1 MTMANKTFKQLFKES
16 KKRDAYWVEKAK
28 IEFAEELS
36 KLMER
41 REVNK
46 TNLAERFGSSPA
58 YVTKALRGDV
68 NFTIETMVKFVRAL
82 NGKLHIHL
90 SGVEDGCR
98 WIDVIS
104 SASPMHRT
112 ALPKGNFQRVRE
124 MTVNA
129 RQLTIGRDNAQSS
142 AAA

>member
-1 MTMANKTFKQLFKES
+1 MANKTFKQLFNES

-28 IEFAEELS
+28 IEFAEELF

-58 YVTKALRGDV
+58 YITKALCGDV

-82 NGKLHIHL
+82 NGKIHIHL

-104 SASPMHRT
+104 GATPIQRS
-112 ALPKGNFQRVRE
+112 ALPKGNFQPVRE
-124 MTVNA
+124 TTVNA
-129 RQLTIGRDNAQSS
+129 RQLVTGRNNAQSS